1 MSDVCF
7 ILGRATVYLTT
18 PDSFRGILRVS
29 IEVRAEVLVHVE
41 VVRLESASEAAIA
54 TVIACR
60 QLTTLATF

>member
-1 MSDVCF
+1 MSTVF
-7 ILGRATVYLTT
+7 FVLGRAAVYLAT
-18 PDSFRGILRVS
+18 PDTVRGVLLAS
-29 IEVRAEVLVHVE
+29 KEVRAEVLVHVE